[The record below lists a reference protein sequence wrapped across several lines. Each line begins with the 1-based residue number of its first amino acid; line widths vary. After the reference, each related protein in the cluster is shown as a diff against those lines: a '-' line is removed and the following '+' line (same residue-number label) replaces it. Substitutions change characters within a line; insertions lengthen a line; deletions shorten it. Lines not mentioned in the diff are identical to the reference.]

1 MKLYI
6 YTVYDNLAET
16 HATPFFAVNDD
27 VARRS
32 FVDLVA
38 DSRTTVAQHPDD
50 FILFCVGSFD
60 SDTGHTEDSSRRR
73 VVDGVSATLEVKR
86 LAKFRASIQHEV
98 DESEEQKRMDY
109 LNDAE

>member
-6 YTVYDNLAET
+6 YTVFDNLAES

-38 DSRTTVAQHPDD
+38 DPRTTVAQHPDD

-60 SDTGHTEDSSRRR
+60 SETGHTEDSSRRR

-109 LNDAE
+109 DA

>member
-1 MKLYI
+1 MKLFI
-6 YTVYDNLAET
+6 YTVYDTLAES

-38 DSRTTVAQHPDD
+38 DPRTTVAQHPDD
-50 FILFCVGSFD
+50 FILFSVGSFD
-60 SDTGHTEDSSRRR
+60 SETGHTGDSSRRC
-73 VVDGVSATLEVKR
+73 VVDGVTATLEVQR

-98 DESEEQKRMDY
+98 EQSEEQKRI
-109 LNDAE
+109 E